1 MLDAKSVDR
10 IRLLK
15 IATLLLVSLPVTSL
29 PSWAK
34 TEGWYMR
41 QNSQIYG
48 LVSSVVS
55 SEGIRLEMKDI
66 KITVTKPGWK
76 VTFWNE
82 KTNYIFDETIE
93 DFKRRSPVRA
103 NPELY
108 DSKIVTGK
116 PPIEVYAGVKAKHY
130 QWLKIRKDK
139 SEPTKVVYDFA
150 CSQEMGLPKEV
161 GDVASLCCYIPIGY
175 GLPLRVTGGQNRGV
189 LLNTTFLKKGP
200 VDLSIYKPPKH
211 IKFKRVKSEM
221 EVLLKEKGT
230 ADDAD
235 VSDLFKAIPG
245 QK

>member
-1 MLDAKSVDR
+1 MLDILSADKNSFS
-10 IRLLK
+10 K
-15 IATLLLVSLPVTSL
+15 ILALLLVVSPVTST
-29 PSWAK
+29 PCFAK

-48 LVSSVVS
+48 IVSSVVS

-66 KITVTKPGWK
+66 KIALSKPGWK

-93 DFKRRSPVRA
+93 DFKRRSPRRA
-103 NPELY
+103 DPTIYN
-108 DSKIVTGK
+108 SKVIPGK
-116 PPIEVYAGVKAKHY
+116 PAIEIFAGVKAQHY
-130 QWLKIRKDK
+130 QWVKVRKDGTEK
-139 SEPTKVVYDFA
+139 PQVVYDFA

-161 GDVASLCCYIPIGY
+161 SDVASLCCYIPIGY

-189 LLNTTFLKKGP
+189 LLNTTFLKRGP
-200 VDLSIYKPPKH
+200 IDLSIYKPPKN
-211 IKFKRVKSEM
+211 IKFKRVRSEM

-245 QK
+245 K

>member
-1 MLDAKSVDR
+1 MSDILSADKISFSKILA
-10 IRLLK
+10 LLF
-15 IATLLLVSLPVTSL
+15 VVLPVTSN
-29 PSWAK
+29 PCFAK

-48 LVSSVVS
+48 MVSTVVS

-66 KITVTKPGWK
+66 KITLSKPGWK

-82 KTNYIFDETIE
+82 KTNFIFDETIE
-93 DFKRRSPVRA
+93 DFKRRTPVKA
-103 NPELY
+103 DPTVY
-108 DSKIVTGK
+108 DSKVIPGK
-116 PPIEVYAGVKAKHY
+116 PAIEIFAGVKAKHY
-130 QWLKIRKDK
+130 QWVKVRKDGTAK
-139 SEPTKVVYDFA
+139 PSVVYDFA

-175 GLPLRVTGGQNRGV
+175 GLPLRVSGGQNRGM

-200 VDLSIYKPPKH
+200 VDLSIYKPPKN
-211 IKFKRVKSEM
+211 IKFKRVRSEM

-245 QK
+245 K